1 MKPASKKSVPGHHRC
16 HHLSDAGR
24 QCRNWVLDPREMF
37 CHRHLVARPNG
48 PEDFAFQLLNR
59 SCNFQNAQ
67 GIHDSL
73 QRLYTLLAADLI
85 SPRRAAVLG
94 YLTSLLLRTLPAQ
107 YNDPCPQAG
116 TPISAAQM
124 AERAKPKSLAPPA
137 LEAAAPTST
146 RKPALTDKPVI
157 ADKPEPQLA
166 AQPLPQPTA
175 HPSPTTIVALTPL
188 PPPTPTTSNPPIAA
202 LAQTTTEPSPE
213 PANQPQSKNA
223 TR

>member
-1 MKPASKKSVPGHHRC
+1 
-16 HHLSDAGR
+16 
-24 QCRNWVLDPREMF
+24 MF

-48 PEDFAFQLLNR
+48 PEDFALQLLNR

-73 QRLYTLLAADLI
+73 QRLDTLLAADLI

-116 TPISAAQM
+116 TPMSAAQL
-124 AERAKPKSLAPPA
+124 AERAKPKSMAPPA
-137 LEAAAPTST
+137 LEAAAPTSA

-157 ADKPEPQLA
+157 TDKPEPQLA
-166 AQPLPQPTA
+166 ARPLPQSTA
-175 HPSPTTIVALTPL
+175 HPSPTTIVAVTPL
-188 PPPTPTTSNPPIAA
+188 PPSTPTISNPPVAA
-202 LAQTTTEPSPE
+202 LPQTTTETPPE
-213 PANQPQSKNA
+213 PANQPPSKKRYQVRVP
-223 TR
+223 TTVDWPITGSPPPWGWTTDP